1 MQGEYK
7 RPTKIIDLPS
17 GKKVEIVS
25 YFSKYEIEKLSALML
40 EGKKIRGED
49 LGKMGKDNGGDA
61 FNNMEF
67 DFDKLTS
74 ADSVARE
81 MAIVKLIDIDGKEYE
96 ATEKSIR
103 DFLDEIDGTVVTN
116 AINETTKKKQ
126 TEAK

>member
-1 MQGEYK
+1 MLGEYK

-17 GKKVEIVS
+17 GKKVEIIA
-25 YFSKYEIEKLSALML
+25 YFSKYELERLSALML
-40 EGKKIRGED
+40 EGKKIKGED
-49 LGKMGKDNGGDA
+49 LGKMGKDQGNSA

-67 DFDKLTS
+67 EVDKLTS

-96 ATEKSIR
+96 ATKKSIR
-103 DFLDEIDGTVVTN
+103 DFLDEVDGTIVTN